1 MKYIPLFVL
10 CLLVVS
16 CKPGFNEELIERIE
30 NDIDLSNYSLVVV
43 TPGAGCP
50 GCISQAEYFVA
61 ESKDRDDY
69 LFIFTNIQSH
79 KLLRL
84 KMKEQ
89 GMDIDHYVNVII
101 DADNRFFIPGFK
113 ESQYPHRMKV
123 EDGHIV
129 DVWGI

>member
-1 MKYIPLFVL
+1 MMKFIPLLVL

-61 ESKDRDDY
+61 ESKD
-69 LFIFTNIQSH
+69 
-79 KLLRL
+79 L

-89 GMDIDHYVNVII
+89 GMDIDQYGNVLI
-101 DADNRFFIPGFK
+101 DADNRYFVPGYK

-123 EDGHIV
+123 EDGQFLDRSNV
-129 DVWGI
+129 K